1 MDLLPVSI
9 YGQVLESHKIID
21 EVDLEDDETLMYEV
35 MLDRDL
41 TKKI

>member
-1 MDLLPVSI
+1 MDMLPVGI
-9 YGQVLESHKIID
+9 YGSILESHKLID

-41 TKKI
+41 SKKI